1 MCIEY
6 TSAVSLVNNGIT
18 GKIPSSLSFLKKM
31 MWLGL
36 SYNDFISDTTS
47 GDLDFLAELSSL
59 ESLILDYNPNITGTL
74 PDFVSD
80 MSTLVELSVSN
91 TGLYGTLPP
100 TLSRL
105 TNLEALYLDDCAF
118 VGDLGVVM
126 EMTNLSYVY
135 LEDNAFTGTI
145 DDDFFANSRNLVAL
159 DVSNCSLGGGY
170 VPGHFFNFTFLEVLD
185 MSENGIGGVLPAD
198 AMNASDGYL
207 RYLLLHTNNIT
218 GSIPSGVGKLGSLVT
233 LDLSQNHFTGSI
245 PPEIGD
251 ISGLDVLFLGNN
263 NFTGATA
270 PEWIRNLTSLS
281 ELSLKGSSLTG
292 PIPAFFGDMR
302 RLRLLDLGE
311 NDLTGAIPL
320 ELDNLGELVV
330 LILNSNELTGELGL
344 GRLSKLGESFL
355 FPTRSFR
362 RSIPPPAL
370 TTHIPISATPLGL
383 SSRLFRLLQKFYLS
397 TATTSRATRTPCA
410 RTRSSISSRIARGIR
425 CRTRPKSIA
434 AAAPSVAATTTRRA
448 TTPIGSPIPR
458 VYGRRTT
465 TACSGISGTSASAR
479 IWIMTVHKYVSV
491 RIYIF
496 AMWWVGGGGGG

>member
-1 MCIEY
+1 LCTIK
-6 TSAVSLVNNGIT
+6 SAVSLVNNGIT
-18 GKIPSSLSFLKKM
+18 GKIPSSLSFLKKLL
-31 MWLGL
+31 WLDL
-36 SYNDFISDTTS
+36 SYNGFASDTTS
-47 GDLDFLAELSSL
+47 GDLDFLAELPSL
-59 ESLILDYNPNITGTL
+59 KVLTLDYNPDITGTL

-91 TGLYGTLPP
+91 TGFYGTLPP

-105 TNLEALYLDDCAF
+105 ANLEALFLDDCGF
-118 VGDLGVVM
+118 VGGLGVVM
-126 EMTNLSYVY
+126 EMTNLTRVF
-135 LEDNAFTGTI
+135 LENNAFTGTI
-145 DDDFFANSRNLVAL
+145 DDDFFANSTNLVAL
-159 DVSNCSLGGGY
+159 DVSNCSLGGGH
-170 VPGHFFNFTFLEVLD
+170 VPGHFFNFSNLEILD

-207 RYLLLHTNNIT
+207 RYLSLHTNNIT
-218 GSIPSGVGKLGSLVT
+218 GSIPSSVGKLGSLVT
-233 LDLSQNHFTGSI
+233 LDLSQNRFTGSI

-251 ISGLDVLFLGNN
+251 VSGLDVLFLGNN

-292 PIPAFFGDMR
+292 PIPAFLGDMS

-370 TTHIPISATPLGL
+370 TTYIPISAMPPRPFF
-383 SSRLFRLLQKFYLS
+383 SSVSFVAEVLLIDGNDLTGDTNAICVHEIEYFIS
-397 TATTSRATRTPCA
+397 DCTRDPVSNSSEIDCGCCTLCCSDDDA
-410 RTRSSISSRIARGIR
+410 ACNDADWLANHEGIWETYYNRVFWHFGNVSIS
-425 CRTRPKSIA
+425 PYLDYD
-434 AAAPSVAATTTRRA
+434 
-448 TTPIGSPIPR
+448 SP
-458 VYGRRTT
+458 
-465 TACSGISGTSASAR
+465 
-479 IWIMTVHKYVSV
+479 
-491 RIYIF
+491 
-496 AMWWVGGGGGG
+496 